1 MKIDPLASQRLTTP
15 RRKGQGEA
23 VRSGAFASELDSEA
37 PAAAS
42 VGAGASLGQVDALLA
57 LQEVPDSLVG
67 DAGAKHRGEE
77 LLDGLEQLRLG
88 LLTGVLPRE
97 RLDRLTRLLAE
108 RRGQIDDPRLAAV
121 IDEIEL
127 RAAVELAKLER

>member
-1 MKIDPLASQRLTTP
+1 MKINPFANQCPLPL
-15 RRKGQGEA
+15 RRKQRGESA
-23 VRSGAFASELDSEA
+23 GSVEFAKALEGET

-88 LLTGVLPRE
+88 LLAGALPRE

>member
-1 MKIDPLASQRLTTP
+1 MPL
-15 RRKGQGEA
+15 RRKQRGESA
-23 VRSGAFASELDSEA
+23 GSVEFAKALEGEWSST
-37 PAAAS
+37 AS

-67 DAGAKHRGEE
+67 DAGAKRWGEE

-88 LLTGVLPRE
+88 LLAGVLPRE

>member
-1 MKIDPLASQRLTTP
+1 MKIDPLASQGLATP
-15 RRKGQGEA
+15 RRKGRGEA
-23 VRSGAFASELDSEA
+23 VGSGAFASDLEGET

-67 DAGAKHRGEE
+67 DAGAKRRGEE
-77 LLDGLEQLRLG
+77 LLEELEQLRLG
-88 LLTGVLPRE
+88 LLAGVLPRE
-97 RLDRLTRLLAE
+97 GLDRLTRLLAE
-108 RRGQIDDPRLAAV
+108 RRGEIDDPRLAAV

>member
-1 MKIDPLASQRLTTP
+1 MKIDPLASQGLATP
-15 RRKGQGEA
+15 RRKGRGGA
-23 VRSGAFASELDSEA
+23 VSSGGFASELEGET

-42 VGAGASLGQVDALLA
+42 VGAGTSLGQVDALLA

-67 DAGAKHRGEE
+67 DAGAKRRGED
-77 LLDGLEQLRLG
+77 LLDGLEQLRLC
-88 LLTGVLPRE
+88 LLAGVLPRQ

-108 RRGQIDDPRLAAV
+108 RRGEIDDPRLAAV

-127 RAAVELAKLER
+127 RAAVELAK

>member
-15 RRKGQGEA
+15 RRKERGEA
-23 VRSGAFASELDSEA
+23 AGSSGFAGELEGEA
-37 PAAAS
+37 PAATT

-67 DAGAKHRGEE
+67 DAGAKCRGEA

-88 LLTGVLPRE
+88 LLAGVLPRE
-97 RLDRLTRLLAE
+97 RLVRLTRLLAE
-108 RRGQIDDPRLAAV
+108 RRGEIDDPRLAAV